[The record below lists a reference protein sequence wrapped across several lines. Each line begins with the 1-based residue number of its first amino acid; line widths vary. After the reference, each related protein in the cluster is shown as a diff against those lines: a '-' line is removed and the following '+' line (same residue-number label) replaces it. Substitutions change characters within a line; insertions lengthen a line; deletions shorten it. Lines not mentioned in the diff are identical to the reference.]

1 MASATPGSG
10 VPTAVPVRRYPA
22 VSVRGQIVAAALRA
36 TVKPLLSLWAR
47 WPELPWP
54 YNLVDHAGR
63 LLTVAPGQVREPVEL
78 NQCTAEWVRPVEV
91 SGNRAVLYMHG
102 GGFYV
107 GHQHLHRQMVSRI
120 CRDVAMPVLTVNYR
134 MLPQNA
140 IEDSVTDCVDA
151 FRHLLQS
158 GIRPDQVVFMGDS
171 AGGYLVFMAAICALE
186 AGLPAPGA
194 IVALSP
200 LTNWDHE
207 PKLSA
212 RTADACALFPR
223 SAIRA
228 LTAQATGARP
238 GPVIPSNRR
247 PPRSPVD
254 ENLSGLPPVLI
265 QASTTE
271 MLSPDARLMAGRL
284 KQYRVPCTLQYWDKQ
299 VHVFQAAAGFV
310 PEARQAIDLVAE
322 FIHEYV
328 VAHSRDEAA
337 G

>member
-1 MASATPGSG
+1 MSA
-10 VPTAVPVRRYPA
+10 
-22 VSVRGQIVAAALRA
+22 RGQLVAAALRA
-36 TVKPLLSLWAR
+36 TVKPLLSIWAR

-54 YNLVDHAGR
+54 YDLVDHAGR
-63 LLTVAPGQVREPVEL
+63 LLTVAPGQYRERVEL
-78 NQCTAEWVRPVEV
+78 DQCTAEWVRPVEV
-91 SGNRAVLYMHG
+91 SGNRAILYLHG

-120 CRDVAMPVLTVNYR
+120 CRDVSMPVLTVNYR
-134 MLPQNA
+134 MLPQNSV
-140 IEDSVTDCVDA
+140 EDAVADCVDA
-151 FRHLLQS
+151 YRYLLQS
-158 GIRPDQVVFMGDS
+158 GIRPEQVVFMGDS
-171 AGGYLVFMAAICALE
+171 AGGYLVFMTAICALE

-212 RTADACALFPR
+212 PTADVCSLFPR

-228 LTAQATGARP
+228 LTAQATAARP
-238 GPVIPSNRR
+238 GPVAPSHHRA
-247 PPRSPVD
+247 PRSPVS

-271 MLSPDARLMAGRL
+271 MLSPDARMMAGRL
-284 KQYRVPCTLQYWDKQ
+284 MHYRVPCTLQFWDKQ

-310 PEARQAIDLVAE
+310 PEARQAIELVAD
-322 FIHEYV
+322 FIHEC
-328 VAHSRDEAA
+328 VAAQARDEAT